1 MTRKDKVDAD
11 ILIALNNLDYT
22 YQWNRAVSHGDIN
35 DILSTASKSGSGF
48 TGYPDQI
55 YLNEDKQ
62 LLILVEDKSNP
73 ADHESETGETNNP
86 EKYAVDGILWYLKKF
101 INKKFSNWKIV
112 GIAVSGDI
120 NDSYNHLIST
130 YIIVD
135 GKIENVEQ
143 VNSLCSEEE
152 YLQLFVKV
160 NEEEMIER
168 ISTSSKK
175 INNMLR
181 NIDSQ
186 KRPILLSALMI
197 ALFEIDRSSNSF
209 INEFESNSGSEIIA
223 KLPARVRE
231 VLRSESI
238 PEEKLNII
246 LNQITFLD
254 SQIDLKSNNVL
265 RDILF
270 ELKYNV
276 IPYFEIESN
285 YDIMGSFYAEF
296 LRYAGIANV
305 KNGIVLTP
313 AHITELFTELIPL
326 KPDDIL
332 FDPASGS
339 GAFLIAGMNALI
351 KKINNSDLPNKQ
363 NRIKNVKEKQLVGF
377 EINPTMYTLSV
388 SNMLFRHDGKS
399 QLYNLD
405 SFSEEAEQTLKRLD
419 YEGIR
424 PTIGFV
430 NPPYGGRENKSN
442 PTKKELTFLKLL
454 LDNCSRYVVMIAPL
468 STYFKDQKDRDA
480 ILKQHR
486 LKCVI
491 NMPEDLF
498 QPNAATITAVSVFEV
513 GQPQGEYKTKFIDLP
528 DDGFVL
534 AKNKGRTDLFNKW
547 DDIKEGLLDKLEDI
561 RKYENAIDILSHEVK
576 SGDEWLLQSFA
587 KTDYSNL
594 GEESFERAIREQL
607 VFEARKNLGLLNK
620 DIDEIELLSIVS
632 DYYGEQ
638 ENGSDDDEI

>member
-1 MTRKDKVDAD
+1 MTRKDKIDAD
-11 ILIALNNLDYT
+11 ILLALNNLDYT
-22 YQWNRAVSHGDIN
+22 YQWNRSVPHVDVNS
-35 DILSTASKSGSGF
+35 ILSTASKSATGNP
-48 TGYPDQI
+48 GYPDQI
-55 YLNEDKQ
+55 YINEDKQ
-62 LLILVEDKSNP
+62 LLILVEDKTNP
-73 ADHESETGETNNP
+73 SDHESDDDEDTNP
-86 EKYAVDGILWYLKKF
+86 EKYAVDGILWYLSRF
-101 INKKFSNWKIV
+101 NDNRFSNWKIV

-120 NDSYNHLIST
+120 HDSYNHLIST
-130 YIIVD
+130 FIVID
-135 GKIENVEQ
+135 EEIEHVDQ

-168 ISTSSKK
+168 ISTSSKV

-197 ALFEIDRSSNSF
+197 ALFEIDRSTNSF
-209 INEFESNSGSEIIA
+209 INEFESNSGSDIIV

-231 VLRSESI
+231 VLRSEDI

-265 RDILF
+265 RDILI

-296 LRYAGIANV
+296 LRYAGISNV

-313 AHITELFTELIPL
+313 AHITELFTELVPL
-326 KPDDIL
+326 RPDDVI

-339 GAFLIAGMNALI
+339 GAFLIAAMNALT
-351 KKINNSDLPNKQ
+351 KRINNSALPDKQ
-363 NRIKNVKEKQLVGF
+363 NRIKNVKKKQLVGF

-399 QLYNLD
+399 QLFNLD
-405 SFSEEAEQTLKRLD
+405 SFSEEAEQTLLRLN
-419 YEGIR
+419 YEDIR

-430 NPPYGGRENKSN
+430 NPPYGGRENRSN

-454 LDNCSRYVVMIAPL
+454 LDTCTRYVVMIAPL
-468 STYFKDQKDRDA
+468 STYFKDQKDRDG
-480 ILKQHR
+480 ILRQHR
-486 LKCVI
+486 LKYVI

-498 QPNAATITAVSVFEV
+498 QPNAATITAISVFEV
-513 GQPQGEYKTKFIDLP
+513 GQPQGDYKTKFIDLP

-534 AKNKGRTDLFNKW
+534 AKNKGRTDLFNRW
-547 DDIKEGLLDKLEDI
+547 DDIKNELFEKIENIRDFENDI
-561 RKYENAIDILSHEVK
+561 DVLSHKIRE
-576 SGDEWLLQSFA
+576 GDEWLLQSFA

-594 GEESFERAIREQL
+594 SEESFERAIREQL
-607 VFEARKNLGLLNK
+607 VFEARENLGLLNR
-620 DIDEIELLSIVS
+620 DLDEIELLTIVS

-638 ENGSDDDEI
+638 ENGGVSDEV

>member
-11 ILIALNNLDYT
+11 ILIALNSLEYT
-22 YQWNRAVSHGDIN
+22 YQWNRAVNHRDIN
-35 DILSTASKSGSGF
+35 EILSTASKSGTGF
-48 TGYPDQI
+48 PGYPDQI

-73 ADHESETGETNNP
+73 SNHESPSDETENP
-86 EKYAVDGILWYLKKF
+86 EKYAVDGILWYMRKF
-101 INKKFSNWKIV
+101 IHKKFSNCKIV

-120 NDSYNHLIST
+120 HDSYNHLIST
-130 YIIVD
+130 YIVVGD
-135 GKIENVEQ
+135 EIEYVEQ
-143 VNSLCSEEE
+143 VNSLCSEDE

-160 NEEEMIER
+160 NEEEMIEK
-168 ISTSSKK
+168 ISSSSKK

-197 ALFEIDRSSNSF
+197 ALFEISGSANSF
-209 INEFESNSGSEIIA
+209 INEFESNSGSEIIT

-231 VLRSESI
+231 VLRSENI

-246 LNQITFLD
+246 LNQITFLET
-254 SQIDLKSNNVL
+254 QIDLKSNNVL
-265 RDILF
+265 RDILY

-276 IPYFEIESN
+276 IPFFEIKSN
-285 YDIMGSFYAEF
+285 YDVMGSFYSEF

-313 AHITELFTELIPL
+313 THITELFTELVPL
-326 KPDDIL
+326 KPDDVI

-339 GAFLIAGMNALI
+339 GAFLISGMNALI
-351 KKINNSDLPNKQ
+351 NKINNSNLPDKQ
-363 NRIKNVKEKQLVGF
+363 NRIKDVKEKQLVGF

-405 SFSEEAEQTLKRLD
+405 TFSEEAYQTLKRLD

-454 LDNCSRYVVMIAPL
+454 LDTCSRYVVMIAPL
-468 STYFKDQKDRDA
+468 STYFKDQNDRNA
-480 ILKQHR
+480 ILTQHR

-513 GQPQGEYKTKFIDLP
+513 GEPQGDYKTKFIDLP
-528 DDGFVL
+528 DDGYVL

-547 DDIKEGLLDKLEDI
+547 DGIKETLFDKIENI
-561 RKYENAIDILSHEVK
+561 EQYENDIDVLSHEVK
-576 SGDEWLLQSFA
+576 PGDEWLLQSFA

-594 GEESFERAIREQL
+594 NEESFEKAIREQL
-607 VFEARKNLGLLNK
+607 IFEARYNLGLLNK
-620 DIDEIELLSIVS
+620 EIDEIEMLSIVS
-632 DYYGEQ
+632 DYYDET
-638 ENGSDDDEI
+638 ENGTD